1 MGPKNEKIDYIT
13 LNKRL
18 GEAERLISQ
27 GMSILKECHSK
38 FIALVNAPEICP
50 PMFVDINEASRLLAV
65 SPSTIHRMVI
75 RNAIK
80 PYKFASGIT
89 RYNRRELEQLPPE

>member
-1 MGPKNEKIDYIT
+1 MEPENEKIDYIA

-18 GEAERLISQ
+18 GEAERLITQ
-27 GMSILKECHSK
+27 GMSIIKECQSK
-38 FIALVNAPEICP
+38 FITLANAPEICP

-65 SPSTIHRMVI
+65 SPSTIHRMVN
-75 RNAIK
+75 RQAIK

-89 RYNRRELEQLPPE
+89 RYNRSELEQLPPE